1 MDKIVILLTT
11 VAEIWH
17 RINSTLGVI
26 DDIQKL
32 RQQPAKLGSLEN
44 GCPTVTVEITRE
56 KQLPNFSHHIQTGL
70 KKCKKKL
77 LHSSSLFQ

>member
-1 MDKIVILLTT
+1 VDKIVILLTT

-17 RINSTLGVI
+17 RINSTLGVT

-44 GCPTVTVEITRE
+44 GCPTSDCGNYSRKAIT
-56 KQLPNFSHHIQTGL
+56 
-70 KKCKKKL
+70 
-77 LHSSSLFQ
+77 